1 MQIESLKNIKCP
13 KRYKQLK
20 QKLQTENKF
29 KNRKKK
35 FKTPLVPVRI
45 TNQD

>member
-20 QKLQTENKF
+20 QKLQTENKV
-29 KNRKKK
+29 KKK

-45 TNQD
+45 TNRD